1 MMPSQQIGDIT
12 NIYMLR
18 LQVKQSVH
26 PFFMP
31 LHLPPHNWGDTIR
44 YTNTYKCDVEVVPPS
59 MGPYGRQLPLG
70 RHPSTFNSFLESC
83 NYGMGAKGINPS
95 IFWMSTRWTSL
106 WEPWDCLMD
115 MHQKKISSKKNEWM
129 GPCELTVRPS
139 ILTLNP
145 KTIVSSAPR

>member
-31 LHLPPHNWGDTIR
+31 LHLPPHNRGDTIR

-70 RHPSTFNSFLESC
+70 RHPSKFIHSWDPAI
-83 NYGMGAKGINPS
+83 MGWVPRG
-95 IFWMSTRWTSL
+95 STH
-106 WEPWDCLMD
+106 P
-115 MHQKKISSKKNEWM
+115 
-129 GPCELTVRPS
+129 
-139 ILTLNP
+139 
-145 KTIVSSAPR
+145 